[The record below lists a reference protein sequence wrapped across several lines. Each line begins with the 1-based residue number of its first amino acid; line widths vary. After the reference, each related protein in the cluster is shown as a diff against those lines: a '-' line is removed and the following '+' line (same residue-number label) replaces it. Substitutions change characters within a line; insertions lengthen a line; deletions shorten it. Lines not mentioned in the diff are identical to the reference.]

1 MDEKVIDN
9 LMSEI
14 IENSRFNQ
22 ISQEQKEIL
31 KYKLFEKFI
40 SVIYLTALDLLED
53 SKKEEFSK
61 LLATKN
67 NKDISTYIDNN
78 IQNYPNLMEKA
89 INKFSEEVEDYF

>member
-40 SVIYLTALDLLED
+40 SVIYLTSLDLLED